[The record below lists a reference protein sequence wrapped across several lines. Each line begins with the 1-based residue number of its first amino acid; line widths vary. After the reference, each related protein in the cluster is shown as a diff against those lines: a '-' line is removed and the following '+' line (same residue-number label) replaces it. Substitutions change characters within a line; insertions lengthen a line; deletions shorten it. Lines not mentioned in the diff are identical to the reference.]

1 MVGELFILLSQLLWA
16 FVLILQ
22 KKLDMDAL
30 VLSFA
35 FNAIGTIVML
45 PMLFKDLS
53 AIKGNINMIAI
64 AAVFQ
69 TLGLVFYLGGLRIV
83 TANITSLLFMTFP
96 MFTSVLA
103 MVFLGEKITAKI
115 MVAFGLM
122 AAGLLVLFI

>member
-1 MVGELFILLSQLLWA
+1 MVGELLVLLSQLLWA

-53 AIKGNINMIAI
+53 SMKGNINIIAL
-64 AAVFQ
+64 AAILQ
-69 TLGLVFYLGGLRIV
+69 TLGLIFYLGGLRMV
-83 TANITSLLFMTFP
+83 AASTASLIFMTFP
-96 MFTSVLA
+96 IFTSVLA
-103 MVFLGEKITAKI
+103 MAFLGEKITSKVI
-115 MVAFGLM
+115 VAFGLM
-122 AAGLLVLFI
+122 AAGLIALVI

>member
-1 MVGELFILLSQLLWA
+1 MVGELFVLLSQLLWA

-53 AIKGNINMIAI
+53 SIKGNINIIAL
-64 AAVFQ
+64 AAILQ
-69 TLGLVFYLGGLRIV
+69 TLGLIFYLGGLRMV
-83 TANITSLLFMTFP
+83 TAGTASLIFMTFP
-96 MFTSVLA
+96 IFTSALA
-103 MVFLGEKITAKI
+103 MAFLGEKITSKVV
-115 MVAFGLM
+115 VAFGLM
-122 AAGLLVLFI
+122 AAGLTVLFI